1 MGFTLVGS
9 ILILLEALSEL
20 KGLERELFLCMA
32 ILVLLGTYTV
42 AESVNSITCLL
53 MGNQLKRDLQFRC
66 EMIHAH
72 YSLA

>member
-20 KGLERELFLCMA
+20 KGLERELILCIA
-32 ILVLLGTYTV
+32 ILVLLGSSQGFFW
-42 AESVNSITCLL
+42 AGQLNL
-53 MGNQLKRDLQFRC
+53 MASQLKRDLQIRC

>member
-9 ILILLEALSEL
+9 ILILLGALSEL
-20 KGLERELFLCMA
+20 KGLARELFLCMA
-32 ILVLLGTYTV
+32 ILVLLSTFSR
-42 AESVNSITCLL
+42 AESVNSNL
-53 MGNQLKRDLQFRC
+53 MGAQLKRDLQFRC